1 VLGILRA
8 TPYCVAFLNIWAAF
22 GQDAIPKSKANEPGP
37 PKSAGLDP
45 RASPQSKL
53 WLAIGVDKLI
63 YQLDE
68 VSRLEIF
75 FAVVNDG
82 DATIDPGIGSSHLLI
97 NGVEAKGWSLIVT
110 NGPLASIEFNA
121 LPPGHPYL
129 FGKQLGSVYFGE
141 PGIYK
146 VRWRVGAFSSPEITF
161 RVMPA
166 PLIN

>member
-1 VLGILRA
+1 MSLDLQN
-8 TPYCVAFLNIWAAF
+8 PQAFTH
-22 GQDAIPKSKANEPGP
+22 GQARNPSY
-37 PKSAGLDP
+37 GL
-45 RASPQSKL
+45 L
-53 WLAIGVDKLI
+53 IGVGKLM

-82 DATIDPGIGSSHLLI
+82 DATIDPGILSSHLLI
-97 NGVEAKGWSLIVT
+97 NGVEAKGWSLIVA
-110 NGPLASIEFNA
+110 NGPGSIEFSA

-146 VRWRVGAFSSPEITF
+146 VRWRV
-161 RVMPA
+161 
-166 PLIN
+166 